1 MPVGRSHGEAGRL
14 AGWGFTF
21 FFLYTVTFVGRL
33 HARRVGEG
41 VFVACTRRRDD
52 GSECKKKKGRPQ
64 TDRQTYRREDGLV
77 R

>member
-52 GSECKKKKGRPQ
+52 GSECKKKKADHKQ
-64 TDRQTYRREDGLV
+64 TDRHTGAKTDL
-77 R
+77 